1 MTLTL
6 NNLNKLLAEFV
17 VDKIDNSNIDVSCPG
32 KYGLYLHNTGTGK
45 LALIRNKFDRLTAVL
60 SGNIDILFITESK
73 IDSTFPENLLYLNG
87 CSIHDRLTVIFWF
100 MFVMTLDHV

>member
-32 KYGLYLHNTGTGK
+32 KHGLYLHKTGTGK
-45 LALIRNKFDRLTAVL
+45 LALIRNKFDRLTAVF